1 MASGHSALA
10 DGGKIEG
17 HGLVGACPSWGG
29 ERQGGDIP
37 ETGSPTAVVHQ
48 QVGDD
53 LAALQIETVEVR
65 QPLEVATLEHGTAL
79 ARVVEAEHGG

>member
-1 MASGHSALA
+1 MA
-10 DGGKIEG
+10 
-17 HGLVGACPSWGG
+17 WGRMSLMG
-29 ERQGGDIP
+29 SERTGGDMP

-65 QPLEVATLEHGTAL
+65 QPVEVAALEHGTAL
-79 ARVVEAEHGG
+79 PRVVEANPDISRM